1 MYYGEYQLQRA
12 FKTLDFVFTGGLV
25 GNLSTSHAQ
34 LYSSSGSPDN
44 QIANTSAYIQVD
56 KKIWKILNLSGGL
69 RYEYF
74 KMNKL
79 PSTVAPIFRAGASLQ
94 VLKATFVRISYGQ
107 GFRYPTITERYI
119 STTAGIFGVYPNPD
133 LQPETSHNFEVG
145 IKQGFK
151 IWGLKGYLDVAGFY
165 QRYKNTIEYLF
176 GVWDPAPTVNF
187 GFKFLNTGESQVEG
201 ADISMALSTPE
212 TNKKFGFTALLGYTY
227 VDPISLTP
235 DYVYGKD
242 LSQLNGGQPLSYK
255 TTSMDTTGN
264 ILKYRFKHMMKADG
278 EFRIYNF
285 TIGASYRYYSK
296 MQNIDKAFE
305 TIETA
310 TAAIPWIEDIKVL
323 NFWKNHKGYNLWD
336 GRVGC
341 NVNKKTKVSLICTN
355 IFNLEYS
362 LRPLKIESPRTIAVQ
377 LLLKV

>member
-1 MYYGEYQLQRA
+1 
-12 FKTLDFVFTGGLV
+12 
-25 GNLSTSHAQ
+25 
-34 LYSSSGSPDN
+34 
-44 QIANTSAYIQVD
+44 
-56 KKIWKILNLSGGL
+56 
-69 RYEYF
+69 
-74 KMNKL
+74 
-79 PSTVAPIFRAGASLQ
+79 
-94 VLKATFVRISYGQ
+94 
-107 GFRYPTITERYI
+107 
-119 STTAGIFGVYPNPD
+119 
-133 LQPETSHNFEVG
+133 
-145 IKQGFK
+145 
-151 IWGLKGYLDVAGFY
+151 
-165 QRYKNTIEYLF
+165 
-176 GVWDPAPTVNF
+176 
-187 GFKFLNTGESQVEG
+187 
-201 ADISMALSTPE
+201 
-212 TNKKFGFTALLGYTY
+212 
-227 VDPISLTP
+227 
-235 DYVYGKD
+235 
-242 LSQLNGGQPLSYK
+242 
-255 TTSMDTTGN
+255 
-264 ILKYRFKHMMKADG
+264 MMKADG